1 MSYICRRRLKTIV
14 KWVVI
19 IMAIWFCIGLFVFK
33 DDLDDYFDPED
44 DYFFDNA
51 FPMSLRNGTESD
63 ELYQDEAF
71 IIKDA
76 GTPSR
81 MPKHLTLES
90 KNREVDLIE
99 KFSELEDS
107 PGEMGKPVEL
117 PTNMT
122 DAMKKAVE
130 DGWTKNAFNQY
141 ASDLI
146 SVHRKLPDARDAW
159 CKDTARYLTNLP
171 KTDVIICFHNEA
183 WSTLLRTVH
192 SVLARSP
199 EHLIGKVIL
208 VDDYSNMPHLKIQL
222 KEYFSSYPKVQL
234 VRVAKREGLVRARL
248 LGMKYADSPV
258 VTFLDSHCECTEGWL
273 EPLLDRIARNRNTVA
288 SPTIDMIDHKTLQY
302 NYVGS
307 NDVVGAFDWNLE
319 FYWIPIPKREIK
331 RRKNP
336 AEPLQTP
343 TIAGGLF
350 AIDLEFFRRVG
361 TYDPGFNIW
370 GGDNLE
376 LSFKTWM
383 CGGVLEIIPCSHV
396 GHIFRDDSPYEWPSS
411 RAMMI
416 EGNMA
421 RLAEV
426 WLDDYDK
433 FYYERSG
440 GNKSLAGDV
449 SDRKKLREELQC
461 KSFKWYLDNVYP
473 ELLVPNEAVARG
485 EIKNL
490 ANNGKYCLSA
500 PGTNSEVINLLHCHA
515 HGDYQY
521 WLLEK
526 SGQIRR
532 DDKCMVYDGK
542 TVRFIPCT
550 SPIDNQLWKYN
561 EGSKL
566 LYHVTHKTCL
576 AKSADNGLV
585 SMEKCDE
592 SLERHQWALSNY
604 DSSKL

>member
-1 MSYICRRRLKTIV
+1 MSFICRRRLKTIV

-19 IMAIWFCIGLFVFK
+19 IVAIWFCIGLFVFK
-33 DDLDDYFDPED
+33 DELDDYLDPED
-44 DYFFDNA
+44 DYFLDNA
-51 FPMSLRNGTESD
+51 FSMTIRNGTESD
-63 ELYQDEAF
+63 ELYQDEAY
-71 IIKDA
+71 IINDA
-76 GTPSR
+76 KTPSN
-81 MPKHLTLES
+81 MLTHLPLEW
-90 KNREVDLIE
+90 KNKEDAAQKVLLPP
-99 KFSELEDS
+99 SELEET

-117 PTNMT
+117 PTNMS

-146 SVHRKLPDARDAW
+146 SVNRKLPDPRSAW
-159 CKDTARYLTNLP
+159 CKDTARYLTDLP

-208 VDDYSNMPHLKIQL
+208 VDDYSDMPHLKIQL
-222 KEYFSSYPKVQL
+222 KEYFSLYPKVQL

-248 LGMKYADSPV
+248 FGMEYADSPV

-288 SPTIDMIDHKTLQY
+288 SPTIDMIDPKTFQY
-302 NYVGS
+302 NYDGA
-307 NDVVGAFDWNLE
+307 NDVLGVFDWNLE
-319 FYWIPIPKREIK
+319 FYWIPIPLRELK
-331 RRKNP
+331 RRNHF
-336 AEPLQTP
+336 AEPIQTP

-350 AIDLEFFRRVG
+350 AIDLEFFRSVG

-383 CGGVLEIIPCSHV
+383 CGGILEIIPCSHV

-411 RAMMI
+411 RAMMV
-416 EGNMA
+416 ESNLA

-426 WLDDYDK
+426 WLDDYAK
-433 FYYERSG
+433 YYYERSG
-440 GNKSLAGDV
+440 GNKSLATDV
-449 SDRKKLREELQC
+449 SDRKKLREKLGC

-485 EIKNL
+485 E
-490 ANNGKYCLSA
+490 
-500 PGTNSEVINLLHCHA
+500 T
-515 HGDYQY
+515 
-521 WLLEK
+521 
-526 SGQIRR
+526 
-532 DDKCMVYDGK
+532 
-542 TVRFIPCT
+542 
-550 SPIDNQLWKYN
+550 
-561 EGSKL
+561 
-566 LYHVTHKTCL
+566 
-576 AKSADNGLV
+576 
-585 SMEKCDE
+585 
-592 SLERHQWALSNY
+592 
-604 DSSKL
+604 